1 MHATKTMPPS
11 TLLRG
16 TQITWQTS
24 FKRPLGSNISPSHR
38 HRLHIF
44 AAAPKMN
51 AKTML
56 VYVPPHPLVAHWV
69 AVMRNTA
76 SPSPI
81 FRSAAAELGRIL
93 LYEAV
98 REFLPTLQGQVETPV
113 GVAEVT
119 FVDPTKPV
127 KVVPVLRAG
136 LVLLENAATVL
147 PASQTFH
154 VGYARD
160 EDTLESRCY
169 LNKLPE
175 KLSGDDLIVVSDC
188 MLATGGT
195 MVQVLTDLINRGA
208 DSSNIR
214 IISAIAAPPALNKL
228 NEAFPGLKIYTGII
242 DAELNDKGYIVPG
255 MGDAGDRAFGNR

>member
-1 MHATKTMPPS
+1 MQASIAMSQS
-11 TLLRG
+11 TLFRG
-16 TQITWQTS
+16 TQIVTHTS
-24 FKRPLGSNISPSHR
+24 FSRRPNPTISPSLPRRQR
-38 HRLHIF
+38 HLQIS
-44 AAAPKMN
+44 AAAPKM
-51 AKTML
+51 APQTML

-69 AVMRNTA
+69 AVMRNAA

-98 REFLPTLQGQVETPV
+98 REWLPTLQGQVDTPV
-113 GVAEVT
+113 GTADVT

-160 EDTLESRCY
+160 EETLESTCY

-175 KLSGDDLIVVSDC
+175 KLSKDDLVLVSDC
-188 MLATGGT
+188 MLATGR
-195 MVQVLTDLINRGA
+195 L
-208 DSSNIR
+208 
-214 IISAIAAPPALNKL
+214 
-228 NEAFPGLKIYTGII
+228 
-242 DAELNDKGYIVPG
+242 
-255 MGDAGDRAFGNR
+255 